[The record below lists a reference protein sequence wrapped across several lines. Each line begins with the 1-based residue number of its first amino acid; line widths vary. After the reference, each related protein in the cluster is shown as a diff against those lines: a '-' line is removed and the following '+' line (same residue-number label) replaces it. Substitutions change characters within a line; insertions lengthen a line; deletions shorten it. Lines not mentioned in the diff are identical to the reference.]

1 MKRLVLIL
9 VLPVILHSCRT
20 IRPNEMFNVES
31 HFKYEQFQLDEKEY
45 EIKPFD
51 KLDIR
56 VYTNDGYKLI
66 DLSTGTQNISMQRSL
81 EYLVEY
87 DGLVKVP
94 TLGRIKLQDLT
105 LREAEKFLEEKYA
118 NYYQNPFV
126 QIKVTNRKVFIFK
139 NSGST
144 ATVLNIPDENMTLI
158 EALAQSGGLS
168 DLDRSYQI
176 KLIRGDLTKDP
187 KVFKYNIY
195 NLKDIEN
202 TNLLLEANDI
212 IYVDSRPKYVN
223 RILSEISPY
232 LSLFTTVLLIISLT
246 TK

>member
-9 VLPVILHSCRT
+9 VLPLVLHSCRT
-20 IRPNEMFNVES
+20 IRPNEMFKVDNS
-31 HFKYEQFQLDEKEY
+31 FKYEQFQQDEKEY

-66 DLSTGTQNISMQRSL
+66 DLSTGSQNRNMQNSL

-94 TLGRIKLQDLT
+94 TLGRISLQGLT

-126 QIKVTNRKVFIFK
+126 QIRVTNRKVFVFK
-139 NSGST
+139 NSGTT

-168 DLDRSYQI
+168 DIDKSYRI

-187 KVFKYNIY
+187 QVFQYNIY

-223 RILSEISPY
+223 RILSEINPY
-232 LSLFTTVLLIISLT
+232 LSLVTTILVVVALI
-246 TK
+246 